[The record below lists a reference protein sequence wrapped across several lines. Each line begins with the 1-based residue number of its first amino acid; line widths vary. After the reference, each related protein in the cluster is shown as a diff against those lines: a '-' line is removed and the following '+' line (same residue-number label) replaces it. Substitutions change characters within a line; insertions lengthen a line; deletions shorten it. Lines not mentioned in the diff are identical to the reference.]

1 MLRTLILSLVPAIVV
16 TLAAMPSFAAQGT
29 PGPGEGIPPVVW
41 QLTKIGPPSGSE
53 LVPGDPSKYTLQF
66 LPDGRVN
73 VRADCNS
80 GQGSYEIDGV
90 ELTIDQV
97 AMTLMACEPDSL
109 DTEFASTL
117 AFVNSFA
124 VIFDELIITATDG
137 TTLHFVPS
145 LTGVVWEWQEFLGG
159 NSEMVSPDDPSQYT
173 ITFED
178 ESNFTVRADCNVG
191 GGTYT
196 TEGASIEMTVEQ
208 LTRAMCPPESLSDQ
222 FLRDI
227 DDSASYFFRDGQLN
241 LELMADA
248 GISRFVARPI
258 EEQGTP
264 VPGEGTPGTDAGTPA
279 GG

>member
-1 MLRTLILSLVPAIVV
+1 
-16 TLAAMPSFAAQGT
+16 
-29 PGPGEGIPPVVW
+29 
-41 QLTKIGPPSGSE
+41 
-53 LVPGDPSKYTLQF
+53 
-66 LPDGRVN
+66 VN

-80 GQGSYEIDGV
+80 GQGSYEFDGV
-90 ELTIDQV
+90 ELTIEEV

-109 DTEFASTL
+109 ADEFASTL

-159 NSEMVSPDDPSQYT
+159 NSEQIVPDDPSRYT

-178 ESNFTVRADCNVG
+178 ESNFAVSADCNVG

-196 TEGASIEMTVEQ
+196 TEGASIDMTVMQ

-222 FLRDI
+222 FLRDL
-227 DDSASYFFRDGQLN
+227 DDTASYFFRDGQLN

-248 GISRFVARPI
+248 GISRFIARPI